1 MNNDMKRIL
10 SMVESGKITSEQAAA
25 LIDSFEETPKT
36 EYKDY
41 LSRYLRVRV
50 NSETNDNVNVNV
62 PLRLIKALLQTGH
75 SIASKIPQAQMY
87 VENIDIDLLISA
99 IDNELVGQIVDVK
112 LANGDTVQVF
122 VE

>member
-1 MNNDMKRIL
+1 MNNEMKRIL
-10 SMVESGKITSEQAAA
+10 SMVESGKITSEQAAS
-25 LIDSFEETPKT
+25 LMETMEDSPKFENKE
-36 EYKDY
+36 Y
-41 LSRYLRVRV
+41 LSRFLRVRV

-75 SIASKIPQAQMY
+75 SVASKIPQAQQY
-87 VENIDIDLLISA
+87 TEHIDIDLLISA

-112 LANGDTVQVF
+112 LANGDTVLVY